1 MIIKV
6 IPDKEKTKSI
16 LILVKERESFVST
29 IDSEKFP
36 TNAAE
41 NYYEIV
47 KELAAGLILLG
58 GFKTI
63 GDSAHK
69 ELIDKLRDYDEFT
82 EEEIIFLNDLR
93 IKRNNSSYDGKK
105 IDPSYL
111 KNNKAMI
118 LEIIEK
124 LKSTILKNLS
134 N

>member
-47 KELAAGLILLG
+47 KELATGLILLD